1 MLLPAHE
8 FVKPGTLK
16 EGLEALKKAN
26 GSAKLLAGGTDVIFN
41 MRCGLMTP
49 DIVISIKDLPELN
62 VVEELADGTL
72 RIGGGCRLTDLVVDP
87 LIVKRHPMLS
97 KAIRAVGSVHV
108 RNMGTLGG
116 NLCLDTR
123 CWYTNQ
129 TDTWRAA
136 KEPCLKTGGDICH
149 VIKSSD
155 ICVALNNAD
164 TPPALIALDASVTL
178 ASVSGEREVPL
189 GEFYCGDG
197 IDHTVRR
204 PDEILT
210 MVTIP
215 PTDDRTVFRKETPR
229 KGIDFS
235 YCTIAG
241 RADGKGETVSSVKL
255 VLGSISMK
263 PITLVRAS
271 EIVEQAGLTDAAIE
285 KAVESTRDELGALSN
300 LYSPAAYKREL
311 AKVLVK
317 RALVWLREK

>member
-1 MLLPAHE
+1 
-8 FVKPGTLK
+8 
-16 EGLEALKKAN
+16 
-26 GSAKLLAGGTDVIFN
+26 
-41 MRCGLMTP
+41 
-49 DIVISIKDLPELN
+49 
-62 VVEELADGTL
+62 
-72 RIGGGCRLTDLVVDP
+72 
-87 LIVKRHPMLS
+87 
-97 KAIRAVGSVHV
+97 
-108 RNMGTLGG
+108 
-116 NLCLDTR
+116 
-123 CWYTNQ
+123 
-129 TDTWRAA
+129 
-136 KEPCLKTGGDICH
+136 
-149 VIKSSD
+149 
-155 ICVALNNAD
+155 
-164 TPPALIALDASVTL
+164 
-178 ASVSGEREVPL
+178 
-189 GEFYCGDG
+189 
-197 IDHTVRR
+197 
-204 PDEILT
+204 

-317 RALVWLREK
+317 RALVWLRKK